1 MIDSHIH
8 ADTRPIEDFDLMAV
22 SGVEEAVTCAHD
34 PLEALSSDVILAHL
48 RRLLMV
54 EPGRASSR
62 GLKLHVALGIHPR
75 AIPPDP
81 GRVLEELPGL
91 LKNPSV
97 VAVGEIG
104 LDSGSEIEKRVFVE
118 QLQMADELGFPV
130 IVHTPRTG
138 KPEVTPR
145 IVDLIGENIDEDR
158 AVVEHVNM
166 DVLPDLIETECI
178 LGLTVQP
185 EKLTPSEAVDILRE
199 YGTERFVLN
208 SDMSSAPSDPLSVP
222 RTVHRMRMEGFGRRE
237 IRRVSRENIKDILKI

>member
-1 MIDSHIH
+1 
-8 ADTRPIEDFDLMAV
+8 
-22 SGVEEAVTCAHD
+22 
-34 PLEALSSDVILAHL
+34 
-48 RRLLMV
+48 MV

-75 AIPPDP
+75 AIPPDH

-222 RTVHRMRMEGFGRRE
+222 RTVHRMRWRASGGER
-237 IRRVSRENIKDILKI
+237 